1 MVKTAQKG
9 QEFFSNPKVKNAKY
23 VKTEDKVIYKVVPSE
38 YVTHDEIK
46 EIFDKFY
53 NSIPE
58 AKQERWIQAA
68 ILATML
74 TGYTIHSGRYIFR
87 LFTLFLPIIIMQII
101 LLEYWPKL
109 SEIQIKGDLEI
120 WESIKEDE
128 FQDELSSI
136 EKQMFDRNE
145 AVKRKMKSINDNGK
159 HIDIK
164 PESKN
169 IV

>member
-1 MVKTAQKG
+1 M
-9 QEFFSNPKVKNAKY
+9 
-23 VKTEDKVIYKVVPSE
+23 
-38 YVTHDEIK
+38 
-46 EIFDKFY
+46 
-53 NSIPE
+53 
-58 AKQERWIQAA
+58 
-68 ILATML
+68 
-74 TGYTIHSGRYIFR
+74 
-87 LFTLFLPIIIMQII
+87 I

-109 SEIQIKGDLEI
+109 SEIQLRGDLEI

-136 EKQMFDRNE
+136 EKQIFDRNE